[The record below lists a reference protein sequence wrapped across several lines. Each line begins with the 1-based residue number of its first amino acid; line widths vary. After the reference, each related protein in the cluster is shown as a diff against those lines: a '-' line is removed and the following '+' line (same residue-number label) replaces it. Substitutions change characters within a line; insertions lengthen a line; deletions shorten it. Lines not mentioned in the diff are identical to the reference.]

1 VASRSDRRSR
11 VGRAGWL
18 FADLSIILMIIF
30 ASTAI
35 QTDSPTCDEK
45 NVQGTTCPST
55 STTDVPPPPGGFRPD
70 PLQFSIPGA
79 SKMSA
84 NLLFNALERLVNQ
97 AISESKDDAI
107 KRLNDD
113 VYFGVIL
120 IYGGAKGV
128 SSSIGDRNA
137 ERAQTQL
144 SQKDSGQEQLW
155 SRVRPFTYFTSGHD
169 SSLEP
174 GTVMFKLFPVIREE
188 S

>member
-1 VASRSDRRSR
+1 
-11 VGRAGWL
+11 
-18 FADLSIILMIIF
+18 MIIF
-30 ASTAI
+30 ASTTIKA
-35 QTDSPTCDEK
+35 DSPRCDEK
-45 NVQGTTCPST
+45 NLQGTTCPST

-79 SKMSA
+79 SRMSSVS
-84 NLLFNALERLVNQ
+84 LFNALEMQVKK
-97 AISESKDDAI
+97 AIADSKTDGI
-107 KRLNDD
+107 KRLNND

-128 SSSIGDRNA
+128 AASVGDRNA
-137 ERAQTQL
+137 DRAQTQL
-144 SQKDSGQEQLW
+144 SLKDSNQEQLW
-155 SRVRPFTYFTSGHD
+155 SRVRQFTYFTAGHD